1 MLYATPVHAVRDVH
15 HVSDYHTIAEES
27 VRFDPIGRLPSY
39 HVARLTT
46 KRILQQSSRVT
57 PLTQALCVC
66 VTHCVWSAVCVF
78 AHPCLSAHYK
88 IQV

>member
-46 KRILQQSSRVT
+46 KRILQQNSRVT
-57 PLTQALCVC
+57 PLAPREPLKNGFYGQFGV
-66 VTHCVWSAVCVF
+66 
-78 AHPCLSAHYK
+78 
-88 IQV
+88 

>member
-46 KRILQQSSRVT
+46 KRILQQNSRVT
-57 PLTQALCVC
+57 PLYIYIYI
-66 VTHCVWSAVCVF
+66 F
-78 AHPCLSAHYK
+78 LSIPTA
-88 IQV
+88 

>member
-46 KRILQQSSRVT
+46 KRILQQNSRVT
-57 PLTQALCVC
+57 PLLATATDLVLQPNLEPNRC
-66 VTHCVWSAVCVF
+66 WQGQRLL
-78 AHPCLSAHYK
+78 LSAA
-88 IQV
+88 VA

>member
-39 HVARLTT
+39 HVAVSYTHLTLPT
-46 KRILQQSSRVT
+46 K
-57 PLTQALCVC
+57 A
-66 VTHCVWSAVCVF
+66 
-78 AHPCLSAHYK
+78 
-88 IQV
+88 

>member
-46 KRILQQSSRVT
+46 KRNPATKFTGHPVDQSNI
-57 PLTQALCVC
+57 
-66 VTHCVWSAVCVF
+66 F
-78 AHPCLSAHYK
+78 NNE
-88 IQV
+88 

>member
-39 HVARLTT
+39 HVAARPT
-46 KRILQQSSRVT
+46 KLVDTDREFRVS
-57 PLTQALCVC
+57 PI
-66 VTHCVWSAVCVF
+66 F
-78 AHPCLSAHYK
+78 
-88 IQV
+88 